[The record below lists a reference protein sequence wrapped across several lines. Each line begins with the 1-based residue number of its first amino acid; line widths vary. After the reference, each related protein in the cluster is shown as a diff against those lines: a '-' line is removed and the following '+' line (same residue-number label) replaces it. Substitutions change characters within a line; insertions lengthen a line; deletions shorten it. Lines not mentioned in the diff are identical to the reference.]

1 MEKSMLPNNDDKK
14 KKNRNFQSPRTIKK
28 ATPYT
33 WRGYLNDNGIAIKN
47 STQNFPFG
55 VSFIVGHSH
64 YRYHRFQH
72 KPHFI
77 SVEKTLDDVE
87 WRGGRSRIQFPP
99 LTFQVLTKL
108 YSRRKIFKMN
118 FQFTEHK
125 KKVPSIMQIEEKC
138 RRCSCKFIST
148 Q

>member
-1 MEKSMLPNNDDKK
+1 MEGYFWKK
-14 KKNRNFQSPRTIKK
+14 
-28 ATPYT
+28 
-33 WRGYLNDNGIAIKN
+33 YLNDNGIAIKN

-125 KKVPSIMQIEEKC
+125 KKSSIDYANRGEMSKVLLQIYKHTMIL
-138 RRCSCKFIST
+138 SS
-148 Q
+148 